1 MIVANLRDMT
11 ITMLVD
17 LIVNDSVIAL
27 FDDMCLTSV
36 FSLRNSPKV
45 DVIFV
50 ILKVHR
56 NKAWLGCDWRE

>member
-1 MIVANLRDMT
+1 MIVANLRDLT
-11 ITMLVD
+11 FTMLVD
-17 LIVNDSVIAL
+17 LMVNDSVIVL

-50 ILKVHR
+50 ILNVHR
-56 NKAWLGCDWRE
+56 NKAWLGCGW